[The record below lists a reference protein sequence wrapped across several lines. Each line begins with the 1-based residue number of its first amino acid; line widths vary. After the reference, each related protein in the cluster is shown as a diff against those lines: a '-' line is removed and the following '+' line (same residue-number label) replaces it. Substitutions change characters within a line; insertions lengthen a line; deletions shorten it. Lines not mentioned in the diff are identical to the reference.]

1 MAVLQDIRVLHCRG
15 QAKDSETDGNMAES
29 RRRFLKQSVATVAAA
44 SVAACAPDDGRN
56 PPPPGTDSPPAGPA
70 DTPPPPLPATT
81 LRAVAQAVLPAE
93 LGDDGQERAVAA
105 FERWSDGLEPV
116 AELGHPYLVPE
127 TRYSGPDPRP
137 GWVAQLQ
144 GLEKESRSRF
154 SKDLPDL
161 DVPTRRTLLT
171 RAVEQTGPGLGSPAN
186 ANHVA
191 VALMAHFFASPLAT
205 DLCYRR
211 TIAKQ
216 QCRGLDGAIA
226 EPAAI
231 GDAP

>member
-1 MAVLQDIRVLHCRG
+1 
-15 QAKDSETDGNMAES
+15 MAES
-29 RRRFLKQSVATVAAA
+29 RRKFLKQSVATVAAA
-44 SVAACAPDDGRN
+44 SVAACAPDDDRNRPPAATDSASPGAGDN
-56 PPPPGTDSPPAGPA
+56 PPV
-70 DTPPPPLPATT
+70 PLPAPT
-81 LRAVAQAVLPAE
+81 LRAVAQAVLPTE

-116 AELGHPYLVPE
+116 AELSHPYLVPE

-137 GWVAQLQ
+137 GWAAQLR
-144 GLEKESRSRF
+144 GLDKESRSRF
-154 SKDLPDL
+154 GKDLPDL
-161 DVPTRRTLLT
+161 DVPTRRILLA
-171 RAVEQTGPGLGSPAN
+171 RAVEPSGPGLGSPAN
-186 ANHVA
+186 ANHVS

-216 QCRGLDGAIA
+216 QCRGLDGALA
-226 EPAAI
+226 EPAAL

>member
-1 MAVLQDIRVLHCRG
+1 
-15 QAKDSETDGNMAES
+15 MAES
-29 RRRFLKQSVATVAAA
+29 RRKFLKQSVATVAAA
-44 SVAACAPDDGRN
+44 SVAACAPDNDRN
-56 PPPPGTDSPPAGPA
+56 QPAASTGSTAPGPGN
-70 DTPPPPLPATT
+70 TPPVPLPAPT
-81 LRAVAQAVLPAE
+81 LRAVAQAVLPTE

-116 AELGHPYLVPE
+116 AELSHPYLVPE

-137 GWVAQLQ
+137 GWAAQLR
-144 GLEKESRSRF
+144 GLDKESRSRF
-154 SKDLPDL
+154 GKDLPDL
-161 DVPTRRTLLT
+161 DVPTRRILLA
-171 RAVEQTGPGLGSPAN
+171 RAVEPSGPGLGSPAN
-186 ANHVA
+186 ANHVS

-216 QCRGLDGAIA
+216 QCRGLDGALA
-226 EPAAI
+226 EPAAL

>member
-1 MAVLQDIRVLHCRG
+1 
-15 QAKDSETDGNMAES
+15 MAES
-29 RRRFLKQSVATVAAA
+29 RRTFLKHSAATVAAA
-44 SVAACAPDDGRN
+44 SVAACTPEDNRQTVSTGTGSSAVTASPATGRADAP
-56 PPPPGTDSPPAGPA
+56 PV
-70 DTPPPPLPATT
+70 PLPATT
-81 LRAVAQAVLPAE
+81 LRAVAGAVLPAE

-116 AELGHPYLVPE
+116 VELGHPYLVPE

-137 GWVAQLQ
+137 GWAAQLQ

-154 SKDLPDL
+154 DTDFPDL
-161 DVPTRRTLLT
+161 DIPTRRTLLA
-171 RAVEQTGPGLGSPAN
+171 RPIGQAGPALGSPAT
-186 ANHVA
+186 ATHVA
-191 VALMAHFFASPLAT
+191 IALTAHFFASPVAT
-205 DLCYRR
+205 DLCHRR

-226 EPAAI
+226 EPAGL

>member
-1 MAVLQDIRVLHCRG
+1 
-15 QAKDSETDGNMAES
+15 MAES

-44 SVAACAPDDGRN
+44 SVTACAPEEGR
-56 PPPPGTDSPPAGPA
+56 DSPRL
-70 DTPPPPLPATT
+70 DTPPAPLPSTT

-93 LGDDGQERAVAA
+93 LGHDGQQRAVAA
-105 FERWSDGLEPV
+105 FVRWSDGLEPV
-116 AELGHPYLVPE
+116 AELAHPYLVPE

-137 GWVAQLQ
+137 GWTAQLQ

-154 SKDLPDL
+154 GSDLPDL
-161 DVPTRRTLLT
+161 DIRTRRTLLT
-171 RAVEQTGPGLGSPAN
+171 RAVEQTGSGLGTPAN

-191 VALMAHFFASPLAT
+191 IALMAHFFASPLAT

-216 QCRGLDGAIA
+216 QCRGLDGATA
-226 EPAAI
+226 EPAALA
-231 GDAP
+231 DTP